1 MSKYEDDFYA
11 WTQEQAEYLRA
22 GVWSAVDVTHVAEE
36 LETLGRSEQNAVV
49 SYLEVLLRHLL
60 KWMYQPARR
69 GQSWRRSIRVP
80 RQRIARLIRRNPKLR
95 HELSDLMEEAYMD
108 ARENAADETG
118 LTLES
123 LAEQCPWALSQ
134 VLDKDFWPDAMR

>member
-1 MSKYEDDFYA
+1 MIKYDEDFYG
-11 WTQEQAEYLRA
+11 WIHEQSECLRA
-22 GVWSAVDVTHVAEE
+22 GDWSAVDVAHVAEE

-60 KWMYQPARR
+60 KWTYQPARR

-95 HELSDLMEEAYMD
+95 HELLDFVAEAYAD
-108 ARENAADETG
+108 ARENAADKTG
-118 LTLES
+118 LAFE
-123 LAEQCPWALSQ
+123 EFPEHCPWTLPQ
-134 VLDKDFWPDAMR
+134 VLDKDFWPDVM